1 MAKHSKKMRGGD
13 CGAIHG
19 GGHRS
24 KKGGGDCAGSTYGGG
39 RRHKRTMRG
48 GMGYGFGGSQ
58 EGVPIGAP
66 AGGWIAVD
74 GTAPAPGGPVGAGE
88 FKDASRGG
96 NASGGGRRR
105 RGSRKTRRVVKKKSV
120 ATIKRL
126 LKAKGLK
133 VSGSRRALTARARKA
148 RIPMKGGG
156 AITGTVYG
164 GYVGEGSAGLP
175 SQFAGAHPVYNDVIP
190 TGGYGLMTTESGG
203 AREA

>member
-1 MAKHSKKMRGGD
+1 M
-13 CGAIHG
+13 
-19 GGHRS
+19 
-24 KKGGGDCAGSTYGGG
+24 KGGSGCTGGTIEGG
-39 RRHKRTMRG
+39 RRRKRTMRG

-74 GTAPAPGGPVGAGE
+74 GGAPAPGGPSGVGG
-88 FKDASRGG
+88 FNDPSRGG

-105 RGSRKTRRVVKKKSV
+105 RGSRKTRRVIKKKSV

-156 AITGTVYG
+156 MVTGTPYESFTGNGVAG
-164 GYVGEGSAGLP
+164 GITPFMA
-175 SQFAGAHPVYNDVIP
+175 ANPVSGNVIT
-190 TGGYGLMTTESGG
+190 TGGYGLRTAESGG
-203 AREA
+203 GVEA

>member
-1 MAKHSKKMRGGD
+1 M
-13 CGAIHG
+13 
-19 GGHRS
+19 
-24 KKGGGDCAGSTYGGG
+24 KGGSGCTGGTALDGG
-39 RRHKRTMRG
+39 RRRRKRTMRG

-74 GTAPAPGGPVGAGE
+74 GTAAAPGGPVGAGE
-88 FKDASRGG
+88 FSDPSRGG

-105 RGSRKTRRVVKKKSV
+105 RGSRKTRRSV

-148 RIPMKGGG
+148 RIPLKGGG
-156 AITGTVYG
+156 MVTGTPYESFTGSGVAG
-164 GYVGEGSAGLP
+164 GITPFMA
-175 SQFAGAHPVYNDVIP
+175 ANPVSGNVI
-190 TGGYGLMTTESGG
+190 TRGGYGLRTAESGG
-203 AREA
+203 GVEA

>member
-1 MAKHSKKMRGGD
+1 MRGGD
-13 CGAIHG
+13 CGAVHG
-19 GGHRS
+19 GGRHS
-24 KKGGGDCAGSTYGGG
+24 KKGGGDCQAGAIYGG

-74 GTAPAPGGPVGAGE
+74 GTAAAPGGPVGAGE
-88 FKDASRGG
+88 FQDLSRGG

-156 AITGTVYG
+156 MVAGTPYESFTGNGVAGGITPFM
-164 GYVGEGSAGLP
+164 A
-175 SQFAGAHPVYNDVIP
+175 ANPVNNNVVP
-190 TGGYGLMTTESGG
+190 TGGYGLMTTGSGG

>member
-1 MAKHSKKMRGGD
+1 MAK
-13 CGAIHG
+13 
-19 GGHRS
+19 RS
-24 KKGGGDCAGSTYGGG
+24 KKGGGDCQGGTYRGG

-74 GTAPAPGGPVGAGE
+74 GTEAAAGGPVGAGG
-88 FKDASRGG
+88 FSDPSRGG

-148 RIPMKGGG
+148 RIPLKGGG
-156 AITGTVYG
+156 MVTGTPYG
-164 GYVGEGSAGLP
+164 AFVGRGHEGMA
-175 SQFAGAHPVYNDVIP
+175 SQFVANHPV
-190 TGGYGLMTTESGG
+190 SGG
-203 AREA
+203 VIITEGHGVRTAENGGGVEA

>member
-1 MAKHSKKMRGGD
+1 MGMD
-13 CGAIHG
+13 
-19 GGHRS
+19 
-24 KKGGGDCAGSTYGGG
+24 GG
-39 RRHKRTMRG
+39 RRRKRTMRG

-66 AGGWIAVD
+66 AGGWMAVD
-74 GTAPAPGGPVGAGE
+74 GTAPAPGGPTGVGG
-88 FKDASRGG
+88 FSDPTRGG
-96 NASGGGRRR
+96 NATGGRRRR

-156 AITGTVYG
+156 MVAGTPYESFT
-164 GYVGEGSAGLP
+164 GEGSAGLATP
-175 SQFAGAHPVYNDVIP
+175 FMAAHRVSNGVIT
-190 TGGYGLMTTESGG
+190 TGGYGLKTAETGGSTE
-203 AREA
+203 A

>member
-1 MAKHSKKMRGGD
+1 M
-13 CGAIHG
+13 
-19 GGHRS
+19 
-24 KKGGGDCAGSTYGGG
+24 KGGSSCTAGGIEGG
-39 RRHKRTMRG
+39 RRRKRTMRG

-66 AGGWIAVD
+66 GGGWEAVD
-74 GTAPAPGGPVGAGE
+74 GTAPAPGGPVGATE
-88 FKDASRGG
+88 FSDSSRGG
-96 NASGGGRRR
+96 NATGGRRRR

-156 AITGTVYG
+156 MVAGTPYHSFTGA
-164 GYVGEGSAGLP
+164 GSAGLATP
-175 SQFAGAHPVYNDVIP
+175 FMAAHRVNNDVVP
-190 TGGYGLMTTESGG
+190 MPDVNDGGYYQNGAGGLTR
-203 AREA
+203 A

>member
-1 MAKHSKKMRGGD
+1 MT
-13 CGAIHG
+13 
-19 GGHRS
+19 
-24 KKGGGDCAGSTYGGG
+24 GSALEGG
-39 RRHKRTMRG
+39 RRRKRTMRG

-74 GTAPAPGGPVGAGE
+74 GTAAAPGGPVGAGC
-88 FKDASRGG
+88 FSDPSRGG

-156 AITGTVYG
+156 MVTGTPYQSFTGNGVAG
-164 GYVGEGSAGLP
+164 GITPFMA
-175 SQFAGAHPVYNDVIP
+175 ANPVSGGVIT
-190 TGGYGLMTTESGG
+190 TGGYGLNTAESGG
-203 AREA
+203 GVEA